1 MNVGKEHGGGMGES
15 VLLLLFTNSKDTK
28 CHLHYL
34 FLWGNNTKSQ
44 RAGHDEGHLNQDF
57 CSGARTD

>member
-34 FLWGNNTKSQ
+34 FL
-44 RAGHDEGHLNQDF
+44 
-57 CSGARTD
+57 